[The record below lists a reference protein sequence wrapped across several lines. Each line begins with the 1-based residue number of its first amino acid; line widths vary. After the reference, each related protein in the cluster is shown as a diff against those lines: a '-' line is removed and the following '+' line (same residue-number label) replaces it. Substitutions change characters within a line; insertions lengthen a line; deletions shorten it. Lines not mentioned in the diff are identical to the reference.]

1 MEENK
6 IFEIENTVGS
16 MVTLF
21 PKSADVFNKFKID
34 YCCAGDD
41 TLNTA
46 ASKAGVSPAAVMK
59 ELKNAYEEFLTGA
72 SGSLSSED
80 TVNYD
85 EFSNED
91 LINHILDTHHVYT
104 KEALHEID
112 ALVFKILKVHFASHS
127 EELLEVHHLFGLLK
141 TELEE
146 HLIKEEEQLFP
157 AMLEYENTKSP
168 KLFDAIT
175 DYIESTENEHDAA
188 GDILKS
194 IQKVTRDFS
203 PPAGACLTY
212 VRAYEELEALEK
224 NIFTHIHKEN
234 SILFKRFSKPEN

>member
-46 ASKAGVSPAAVMK
+46 ASKVGASPAAVMK

-168 KLFDAIT
+168 KLFDAIA

-188 GDILKS
+188 GDIFKS
-194 IQKVTRDFS
+194 LQKVTRDFS

-212 VRAYEELEALEK
+212 VKAYEELEALEK

-234 SILFKRFSKPEN
+234 SILFKRFTKSEN